1 MSMINIPASPHEE
14 LPILNTDEE
23 SGDRKTD
30 DARVTLWTDEA
41 VLMATISPTSTAG
54 NTSPP
59 ELHLVSPFPR
69 PVYNGESTTAETMAK
84 TIATP
89 LCEELLCAYES

>member
-1 MSMINIPASPHEE
+1 MINIPASPHEE

-23 SGDRKTD
+23 SVDKKI
-30 DARVTLWTDEA
+30 DAGFTLPEEA
-41 VLMATISPTSTAG
+41 VLMATISPRSTAG

-59 ELHLVSPFPR
+59 ELHLVSRPSAFPWFT
-69 PVYNGESTTAETMAK
+69 YNGDSTTAETMAK

-89 LCEELLCAYES
+89 LWEELRCAYES